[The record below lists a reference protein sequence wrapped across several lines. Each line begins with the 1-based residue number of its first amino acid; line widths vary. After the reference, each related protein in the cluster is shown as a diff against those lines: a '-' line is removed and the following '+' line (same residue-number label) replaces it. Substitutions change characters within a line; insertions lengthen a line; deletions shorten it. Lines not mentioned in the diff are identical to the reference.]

1 MRHRKP
7 PINWQNPEERI
18 VFENH
23 LWSYRD
29 DQKKRGVYE
38 KIRWFISIFII
49 QFAIVCALYGPC
61 AYYTVSLATDEKKE
75 EENILFQKCKNE
87 SNLVETASA
96 CQFKYYELQNYIL
109 INVYPYLTVICQ
121 GTAFICVCL
130 WHVTDYKWWNFLATI
145 TACFCL
151 PVDMLI
157 FYVEPLGFAGTNI
170 AMVLATIPFCIVMA
184 DAAFPTTKEEVMA
197 NNHITTVN
205 RNSWTE
211 DFSLTYNQR
220 YNFVARITW
229 KAWMAFSTVALG
241 IELLKG
247 VTYNE
252 VALGI
257 AVMLLEGIPQM
268 LSLALGLIHWDSS
281 FDEYGFGLFE
291 ALVDIPLV
299 LWYMSFYC
307 TPRTKNAVIGKLLVN
322 YISIAIGRYEDYA
335 DKYIYVECDVTKTE
349 RSELQNIKIKY
360 LKRCGLTYDV
370 SKVINVSAHQIFI
383 IIACPFV
390 GLWES
395 FKAINRAFIRD
406 LNRS

>member
-1 MRHRKP
+1 M
-7 PINWQNPEERI
+7 
-18 VFENH
+18 
-23 LWSYRD
+23 
-29 DQKKRGVYE
+29 RGVYE
-38 KIRWFISIFII
+38 KIIWFISIFIV

-61 AYYTVSLATDEKKE
+61 AYYTVLLATGEKKE
-75 EENILFQKCKNE
+75 EEYILLQKCRNE
-87 SNLVETASA
+87 STLVGNASA
-96 CQFKYYELQNYIL
+96 CKSEYYELQNYIL
-109 INVYPYLTVICQ
+109 IHVYPYLTVICQ
-121 GTAFICVCL
+121 GTAFVCVCL
-130 WHVTDYKWWNFLATI
+130 WHVTDYRWWNFLATI

-170 AMVLATIPFCIVMA
+170 AMVLATVPFCIVMA
-184 DAAFPTTKEEVMA
+184 DAAFPTRKEKVIA
-197 NNHITTVN
+197 NNHITTIN

-211 DFSLTYNQR
+211 DFSLTYNER

-247 VTYNE
+247 FTYNE

-268 LSLALGLIHWDSS
+268 LSLALGLIHWDST

-299 LWYMSFYC
+299 MWYMSFYC
-307 TPRTKNAVIGKLLVN
+307 SPRTKNAVIGKLLVN
-322 YISIAIGRYEDYA
+322 YISIAISRYEDYA
-335 DKYIYVECDVTKTE
+335 EKYIYVECEITGTE
-349 RSELQNIKIKY
+349 RSEFQNIEIKY
-360 LKRCGLTYDV
+360 LKRCGLMYDV
-370 SKVINVSAHQIFI
+370 SKLINVSAHQIFS

-390 GLWES
+390 GIWES
-395 FKAINRAFIRD
+395 FKAINYAFIRD
-406 LNRS
+406 LK

>member
-1 MRHRKP
+1 M
-7 PINWQNPEERI
+7 
-18 VFENH
+18 
-23 LWSYRD
+23 
-29 DQKKRGVYE
+29 
-38 KIRWFISIFII
+38 
-49 QFAIVCALYGPC
+49 
-61 AYYTVSLATDEKKE
+61 SLATEEKKE
-75 EENILFQKCKNE
+75 EEYILLQICKNE
-87 SNLVETASA
+87 STETTGA
-96 CQFKYYELQNYIL
+96 CKSEYYELQNYIL

-130 WHVTDYKWWNFLATI
+130 WHVTDYRWWNFLATI

-184 DAAFPTTKEEVMA
+184 DAAFPTTKEEVIA
-197 NNHITTVN
+197 NNHIITIN

-211 DFSLTYNQR
+211 DFSLSYNQR

-247 VTYNE
+247 YTYNE

-268 LSLALGLIHWDSS
+268 LSLALGLIHWDST

-299 LWYMSFYC
+299 IWYMSFYC

-322 YISIAIGRYEDYA
+322 YISIAIGRYEDYTE
-335 DKYIYVECDVTKTE
+335 KYIYVECDVTETE
-349 RSELQNIKIKY
+349 RSELQNIEIKY
-360 LKRCGLTYDV
+360 LKRCGLIYDV
-370 SKVINVSAHQIFI
+370 SKLINVIAHQFVSI
-383 IIACPFV
+383 ICCPFV

-395 FKAINRAFIRD
+395 FKAINYAFIRD
-406 LNRS
+406 VK